1 MIWRSS
7 CVADRRST
15 ALRHSSLRVVIYQT
29 GRSAARQRACFG
41 SRKSPVQIRAPRLS
55 FNLTPDVG
63 AFRLLSGSYVQGDGA
78 TDSVEGA
85 LHLAHVG
92 AMVGIC
98 QPSHGGLADTQTAAE
113 LHF

>member
-1 MIWRSS
+1 MASAAELGIPHFAKTDT
-7 CVADRRST
+7 VF
-15 ALRHSSLRVVIYQT
+15 RVPAS

-41 SRKSPVQIRAPRLS
+41 SRKSPVQIRAPRLF

-63 AFRLLSGSYVQGDGA
+63 AFRLLSGSYVQD
-78 TDSVEGA
+78 DSAADYIEGA

-98 QPSHGGLADTQTAAE
+98 QPSHGGLANTQTAAE

>member
-1 MIWRSS
+1 M
-7 CVADRRST
+7 AST
-15 ALRHSSLRVVIYQT
+15 AELEIHQSSETDTVIGVPAS

-63 AFRLLSGSYVQGDGA
+63 ASRLLSGSYVQGDSA
-78 TDSVEGA
+78 ADYIEGA

-98 QPSHGGLADTQTAAE
+98 QPSHGGLANTQAAAE